1 MNSACELPRTRSAA
15 VLCARD
21 AIEGGRAQ
29 KRDRGSP
36 AKATP
41 ESPPLRKF
49 SKVLEK
55 KKKKK
60 KGRAGAPW
68 E

>member
-1 MNSACELPRTRSAA
+1 VIFVITYLLLD
-15 VLCARD
+15 VVK
-21 AIEGGRAQ
+21 GW
-29 KRDRGSP
+29 GSP

-55 KKKKK
+55 KKKK
-60 KGRAGAPW
+60 GRAGAPW